1 MAVSL
6 KPAQG
11 VVVVVAAAGTPV
23 APATLVPD
31 NCHTLIVY
39 NTAAA
44 AVVLV
49 GWAPTSGTFVAADAV
64 RVPAGAAVTLAIG
77 PEGGWI
83 PYEVEKLQE
92 AGLQPVQLGER
103 ILRVETAV
111 TALLAR
117 LF

>member
-44 AVVLV
+44 ATVLV
-49 GWAPTSGTFVAADAV
+49 GWAPSSGTFVTADAV
-64 RVPAGAAVTLAIG
+64 RVPPGASATLAIG
-77 PEGGWI
+77 VQSARPAGG
-83 PYEVEKLQE
+83 
-92 AGLQPVQLGER
+92 AGGVANQLF
-103 ILRVETAV
+103 IDATANGT
-111 TALLAR
+111 TANLTYVNGVNT
-117 LF
+117 

>member
-11 VVVVVAAAGTPV
+11 VVVVVAVAGTPV

-44 AVVLV
+44 ATVLV
-49 GWAPTSGTFVAADAV
+49 GWAANAGAFVAADAV
-64 RVPAGAAVTLAIG
+64 RVPAGASATLAIG
-77 PEGGWI
+77 VKSARPAGGTGG
-83 PYEVEKLQE
+83 V
-92 AGLQPVQLGER
+92 ADQLFIDATVNGT
-103 ILRVETAV
+103 TANLTYV
-111 TALLAR
+111 NGVNT
-117 LF
+117 

>member
-23 APATLVPD
+23 APTTLVPD
-31 NCHTLIVY
+31 NCHTLIVH

-64 RVPAGAAVTLAIG
+64 PVPAGAAVTLAIG
-77 PEGGWI
+77 PKSGRPVSGAGGN
-83 PYEVEKLQE
+83 PD
-92 AGLQPVQLGER
+92 QLFIDATVNGT
-103 ILRVETAV
+103 TAN
-111 TALLAR
+111 LIYINGMSS
-117 LF
+117 

>member
-1 MAVSL
+1 M
-6 KPAQG
+6 
-11 VVVVVAAAGTPV
+11 AAAGTPV

-44 AVVLV
+44 ATVLV

-77 PEGGWI
+77 PKSGRPVSGSGVNADQLFI
-83 PYEVEKLQE
+83 DATVNGTTANLSYVN
-92 AGLQPVQLGER
+92 GLSS
-103 ILRVETAV
+103 
-111 TALLAR
+111 
-117 LF
+117 